1 MSDGGIAR
9 SVTRGA
15 FYLALEKAVA
25 LLSGVLYFALLLRWL
40 GPTKYGIITLALSFV
55 ALASLLTGNLE
66 VYLERYAAEH
76 EARGRLHTLR
86 RAYRLALGIKLGLGA
101 LAAALLVG
109 LAIPLGRA
117 FEMPELTS
125 LLLLLSP
132 ILLCDGLFTTGR
144 AMLYG
149 WQRFRWLSLL
159 SIGFHLGKTALVG
172 ALWGVRQGL
181 PELAI
186 GLSALTIV
194 NGLAFTALPMWMLR
208 HARDE
213 RPGSDDPG
221 GIMRQMLRYTL
232 PLLGARLANVSAPNV
247 SKVLLGKLLDIAQ
260 LGYFS
265 FAFQT
270 VERFCELAMTLP
282 SALLPPLT
290 QLVARGETHRL
301 RAVFDRTF
309 RIIQSAAAGLVFG
322 VFVFAPELTL
332 WVGSPLFEP
341 AIPLLRIMALVP
353 FVRTAQQPVA
363 MLFQA
368 LRRPQVVLGLAVVK
382 LAVELA
388 GYLALVPALG
398 LTGAGW
404 AHLGG
409 VTAAFVAALAM
420 LAFALPGSAGTE
432 ARGTGRTLVWL
443 APFLT
448 AALMIDGALAPPAAF
463 LAKLVLVPV
472 ALVGAFALGLV
483 TRDDLDRA
491 AAMQVRAGWMSRA
504 RDTAVAAG
512 ARIANAVALRRAS

>member
-1 MSDGGIAR
+1 MSDGGFAR

-40 GPTKYGIITLALSFV
+40 GPTKYGIMTLAFSFV
-55 ALASLLTGNLE
+55 ALATLATGNLE

-76 EARGRLHTLR
+76 EAKGRLATLR

-101 LAAALLVG
+101 LAAAVLIT
-109 LAIPLGRA
+109 LAGPLSRSFGT
-117 FEMPELTS
+117 PELGT

-132 ILLCDGLFTTGR
+132 VALCDGLFTTGR
-144 AMLYG
+144 AMLFG

-159 SIGFHLGKTALVG
+159 SIGFHVGKALLVG
-172 ALWGVRQGL
+172 ALWGARQGL
-181 PELAI
+181 PALAI
-186 GLSALTIV
+186 GLTTLTIV
-194 NGLAFTALPMWMLR
+194 HGLAFTALPMWMLR
-208 HARDE
+208 RARDDQPGPE
-213 RPGSDDPG
+213 DARGILRP
-221 GIMRQMLRYTL
+221 MLGYAV
-232 PLLGARLANVSAPNV
+232 PLLGARLATVSAPNV
-247 SKVLLGKLLDIAQ
+247 SKVVLGKLLDIAQ

-270 VERFCELAMTLP
+270 VERFCELAATLP

-290 QLVARGETHRL
+290 QLVARGEIQRL

-309 RIIQSAAAGLVFG
+309 RLIQSAAAALTFG

-368 LRRPQVVLGLAVVK
+368 LRRPRVVLGLAAVK

-388 GYLALVPALG
+388 GYLALVPAFG
-398 LTGAGW
+398 LMGAGW
-404 AHLGG
+404 SHLGG
-409 VTAAFVAALAM
+409 ITAAFVAALAM
-420 LAFALPGSAGTE
+420 LAFALPESAGAE

-443 APFLT
+443 APFLI
-448 AALMIDGALAPPAAF
+448 AALMIDGALAPPAA
-463 LAKLVLVPV
+463 LAAKLALVPV
-472 ALVGAFALGLV
+472 ALLGAFALGLV

-491 AAMQVRAGWMSRA
+491 AAVPVRDGWMSRA

-512 ARIANAVALRRAS
+512 GRIADVVALRRAS